1 MLFTVHYH
9 CDPKTARLNVRKAFK
24 KYCVELYNEHQTCM
38 RMYPGE
44 GLFPEGKG
52 LLELKRIRFE
62 DKFFDD
68 FEEAKDFCYQQSLLN
83 GYPVAVKTNFVD
95 EWDLTRT
102 PRKQWYICGCY
113 HG

>member
-1 MLFTVHYH
+1 MLFTVDFH
-9 CDPKTARLNVRKAFK
+9 CDSKTARLAVRKAFK
-24 KYCVELYNEHQTCM
+24 EYCTNLYEEYQACM
-38 RMYPGE
+38 RMYPDE
-44 GLFPEGKG
+44 GQFPEGKG
-52 LLELKRIRFE
+52 LLELKRVRFE

-83 GYPVAVKTNFVD
+83 GYPVAVKTNFVN

-102 PRKQWYICGCY
+102 PIKQWYICGCY